1 MRPEKNLILMD
12 SIKQLDSLSEY
23 YWMKDDS
30 LSIFYAKSALKIALS
45 LSFSK
50 PTVKAYHILGKA
62 YYVSAKDS
70 SYYYYERALEL
81 ADKLKSDQQRPSI
94 LYNIS
99 LLNFYAGNY
108 KEALVLLDSC
118 LSCAKRIGDYPV
130 LSDAFN
136 SMGNIY
142 MEIHD
147 TTRAITSFRKAL
159 KIGEERSLPVQ
170 TANAIGNL
178 ALYENDIKK
187 AIRLQKQAIA
197 DLKNYPGTLEE
208 IATTQINIG
217 TEQLIPDSAMVYY
230 YLALEE
236 LKNRNLP
243 LVELAAYNDLAYS
256 YMETGDISKAKER
269 LTEEAIPLAIKI
281 NNIDWLATIYD
292 TYSDVLSAMEDHK
305 NAISSLRKSLK
316 YRQQA
321 NSINNEKQ
329 TRLLAAIFD
338 LNSKETTIR
347 EKEAEIR
354 ATSLQNKFLKL
365 TLSLAILVIII
376 IVFVYIVFR
385 QQMKIKL
392 KQEQINSARRII
404 ELEETEKSRIGLD
417 LHDNAGY
424 LLRITDNFINSI
436 NIEDFRIKEQLV
448 GKIKEID
455 DCIRRISHRIN
466 IGVEDQTRLQEIIP
480 DIINDMKNFTGINI
494 SYFVPDHLPECSR
507 EIMLHM
513 SRIVQELLTNASKY
527 ANGSK
532 IRIDLAS
539 TGGLLLL
546 FYRDDGP
553 GFTPTGAKEKGIG
566 LSGIKERVTLLG
578 GKAILDSSEG
588 KGARWEIS
596 VPLR

>member
-81 ADKLKSDQQRPSI
+81 ADKLKSDQERPSI

-588 KGARWEIS
+588 KGTRWEIS

>member
-256 YMETGDISKAKER
+256 YMETGDISTPKER

-588 KGARWEIS
+588 KGTRWEIS

>member
-578 GKAILDSSEG
+578 GKAALNSSKG
-588 KGARWEIS
+588 KGTRWEIS
-596 VPLR
+596 VPLK